1 MVHQN
6 LNLGSKSLSPPAH
19 KLFDYE
25 PWARFKIRI
34 FLLNQLQ
41 NKTFLLTKKCNSF
54 FLKKEINQPELKK
67 IYFVSDKTLITAHHD
82 MISNIAKEWE
92 CASEYSI
99 FVTNERKATGERY
112 LDLFKG
118 RTDLMV
124 WYIDMERKAFFI
136 FYLGGPPSVSI

>member
-1 MVHQN
+1 
-6 LNLGSKSLSPPAH
+6 
-19 KLFDYE
+19 
-25 PWARFKIRI
+25 
-34 FLLNQLQ
+34 
-41 NKTFLLTKKCNSF
+41 
-54 FLKKEINQPELKK
+54 
-67 IYFVSDKTLITAHHD
+67 

-136 FYLGGPPSVSI
+136 FYLGGPRSVSI